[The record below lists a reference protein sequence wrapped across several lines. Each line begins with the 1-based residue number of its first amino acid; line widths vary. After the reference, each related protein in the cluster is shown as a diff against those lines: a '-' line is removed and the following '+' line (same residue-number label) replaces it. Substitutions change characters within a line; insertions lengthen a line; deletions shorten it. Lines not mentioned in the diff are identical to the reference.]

1 MRLSASGR
9 DFIVHLNYD
18 FNPYDGGKCVT
29 ARVHEGACERLI
41 ENCETGNPTEGP
53 CTKIAESGRAYCHP
67 KDQFIRATGRKVA
80 LGRALRNM
88 MMDKVMRTALWADYR
103 TKAK

>member
-1 MRLSASGR
+1 MRLSAGGK
-9 DFIVHLNYD
+9 DFIVHLTYD
-18 FNPYDGGKCVT
+18 FNPYDGGKFVT

-41 ENCETGNPTEGP
+41 ENCATDNPTEGP
-53 CTKIAESGRAYCHP
+53 CTKTAESGIAFCHP
-67 KDQFIRATGRKVA
+67 KDQFVRATGRKVA

-88 MMDKVMRTALWADYR
+88 TPSKEQRAALWADYR